1 MIQSPAKLAWDGLD
15 FSIREMEDDA
25 DECLSIVRL
34 KTSWWNDKRGL
45 HSRKDI
51 TPMKSLSKGYQI
63 LEEDAKNIGASQVA
77 ERIENLGECEDG
89 LYTVITCNESHDW
102 ETGYVDD
109 YDYRLIPYRP

>member
-1 MIQSPAKLAWDGLD
+1 MKSWVVILKSHTPHAPLLV
-15 FSIREMEDDA
+15 
-25 DECLSIVRL
+25 LLPYL